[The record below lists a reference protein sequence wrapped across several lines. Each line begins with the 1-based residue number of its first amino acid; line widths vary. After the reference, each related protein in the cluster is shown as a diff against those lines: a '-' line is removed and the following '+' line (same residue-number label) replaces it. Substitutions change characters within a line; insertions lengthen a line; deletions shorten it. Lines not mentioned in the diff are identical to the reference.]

1 MTRQQVY
8 RLLDNERQYQ
18 IENHGVQPRA
28 LDIMVDLMDDF
39 MGKAQRAR
47 DAMAPATD
55 IMEIVREITAIGVAT
70 MEYHGA
76 PDRQRQ
82 VAKDRIHDAAAKIR
96 EKIRE
101 KAETVENAEPVTE
114 IDSGFSGT
122 AQAPAEEEE
131 PVNLN

>member
-8 RLLDNERQYQ
+8 RLIDNERQYQ

-28 LDIMVDLMDDF
+28 LDIMVDLINAFDLKMCTIAE
-39 MGKAQRAR
+39 GG
-47 DAMAPATD
+47 DADVSD
-55 IMEIVREITAIGVAT
+55 ILEVVREITALGVAT

-82 VAKDRIHDAAAKIR
+82 VAKDRIHDTAAKIR
-96 EKIRE
+96 DRIRE
-101 KAETVENAEPVTE
+101 KADDSEAVVEIN
-114 IDSGFSGT
+114 SGFSGT
-122 AQAPAEEEE
+122 DQAPAEEEE